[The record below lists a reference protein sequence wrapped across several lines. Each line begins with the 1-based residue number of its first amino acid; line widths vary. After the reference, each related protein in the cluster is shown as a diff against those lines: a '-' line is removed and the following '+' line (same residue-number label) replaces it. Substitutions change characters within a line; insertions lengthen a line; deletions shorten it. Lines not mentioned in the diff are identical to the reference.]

1 MLLGTGLQSVV
12 GISPVVMSCWY
23 WDSSPLAE
31 HRAQCR
37 SRVDLSMEGGSINR
51 ILVSWRPSAMVPEP
65 PAVVKPSMCC
75 EASRLRT
82 LAVWPG
88 PSSICPRDL
97 ARAGFYYLGPG
108 DRVQCFCCGGVLRCW
123 EPGDEPQDEHHK
135 FFPSCPFVL
144 GREVGNIPRAGGN
157 DSVDG
162 QIIGQLQ
169 RFPEE
174 EEVTLLA
181 MYPELVE
188 ERDRLAT
195 YCNWPPYAE
204 VTPEV
209 LAQAG
214 FFYTGHRD
222 NVKCFHC
229 DGGLRNWESG
239 DDPWREHAKWFPRCE
254 FLIHSMGLAYVRG
267 VQDTSFSPE
276 STVSSPESQRSEDRS
291 LGSRS
296 DSPGDRQAFLH
307 SSVAQGALQMGFD
320 EDLVASLIQSQF
332 LLTGAPYSSVSD
344 LVHDLVQAEEESRAH
359 TTDFVRIPEAPSQRA
374 TAEPQPPK
382 EPEHSLSTEEQLR
395 RLKEERMCK
404 VCLDKDVSMVFVPC
418 GHLVV
423 CMDCAPNLRHCPIC
437 RASIRGSV
445 RAFMS

>member
-1 MLLGTGLQSVV
+1 
-12 GISPVVMSCWY
+12 MSCWH

-31 HRAQCR
+31 DRAQCR
-37 SRVDLSMEGGSINR
+37 SRLDLSMELDEEVLNR
-51 ILVSWRPSAMVPEP
+51 ILGSWRSRRVVPKP

-82 LAVWPG
+82 FTVWPG
-88 PSSICPRDL
+88 PSTICPRHL
-97 ARAGFYYLGPG
+97 ARVGFYYLGPG
-108 DRVQCFCCGGVLRCW
+108 DRVQCFCCGVLLTCW
-123 EPGDEPQDEHHK
+123 EPGDDPRDEHHK
-135 FFPSCPFVL
+135 FSPSCPFLL
-144 GREVGNIPRAGGN
+144 GREVGNIPCAGGR

-162 QIIGQLQ
+162 QILGQLH
-169 RFPEE
+169 RFPEDE
-174 EEVTLLA
+174 ELTLVVA
-181 MYPELVE
+181 YPEMVE
-188 ERDRLAT
+188 ERERLAT
-195 YCNWPPYAE
+195 YSNWPPYAE
-204 VTPEV
+204 LTPDV
-209 LAQAG
+209 LARAG
-214 FFYTGHRD
+214 FFYTGHGD

-229 DGGLRNWESG
+229 DGGLRNWERR

-254 FLIHSMGLAYVRG
+254 FLIQSMGLAYVRG
-267 VQDTSFSPE
+267 VQETLFSPE
-276 STVSSPESQRSEDRS
+276 STVSSPESPRSEDRS
-291 LGSRS
+291 SGSRS

-320 EDLVASLIQSQF
+320 EDLVASLVQSQF

-344 LVHDLVQAEEESRAH
+344 LVHDLVQAEESRAH
-359 TTDFVRIPEAPSQRA
+359 TTDFVRVPEAPAPRE

-382 EPEHSLSTEEQLR
+382 EPDHSLSTEEQLQ